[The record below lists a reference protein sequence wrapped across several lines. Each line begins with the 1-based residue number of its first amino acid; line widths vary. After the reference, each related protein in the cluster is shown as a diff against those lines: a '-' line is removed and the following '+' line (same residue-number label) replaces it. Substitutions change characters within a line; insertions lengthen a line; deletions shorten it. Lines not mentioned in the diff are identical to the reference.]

1 MRDLE
6 GLNQPRPMKIG
17 VDATTWQN
25 KRGYGRFA
33 RALLD
38 ALVRVDH
45 KNRYTFFVDS
55 SDDTEKIPGS
65 IDLRLVQT
73 TRATVDAASSEGA
86 RSISDMVRMSKAM
99 ADRELDVLL
108 FPTIYSYVPV
118 LSRAKKIVMI
128 YDVIVEKY
136 PELTLPSRRSRLF
149 WKIKVGMGIRQA
161 SAFGTI
167 SEYSRDGIAAHFHIP
182 AEKIHVVNGASDP
195 QFQVLENPDVPFS
208 IQQLGIFGFE
218 KIILYIGG
226 FGPHKNLPM
235 LVDSYA
241 KLFSQSKIKKTCL
254 VLVGEY
260 KQEAFYSNCQ
270 ALMQQIDKSGLS
282 DYVIFTGYLPDEEL
296 VVLLNKSTV
305 LVLPSFIE
313 GLGLP
318 AVEAAACGCPVI
330 ATRESPLPDLLG
342 EGGIYIDPWKQDQL
356 EGAIDR
362 VLNSENLRT
371 KMRAAGINAARKLTW
386 EKSGLQMKNIIEE
399 VASR

>member
-6 GLNQPRPMKIG
+6 ALNQPRPMKIG

-38 ALVRVDH
+38 ALVRVDSINH
-45 KNRYTFFVDS
+45 YTFFVDS
-55 SDDTEKIPGS
+55 SDNTDKIPGS
-65 IDLRLVQT
+65 VDVRLVRT
-73 TRATVDAASSEGA
+73 TKATVDAASSEGA
-86 RSISDMVRMSKAM
+86 RSIGDMIRMSKAM
-99 ADRELDVLL
+99 SDRDLEVLL

-118 LSRAKKIVMI
+118 FSRAKKIVMI
-128 YDVIVEKY
+128 YDVIAEKY
-136 PELTLPSRRSRLF
+136 PLLTLPTRRSRLF
-149 WKIKVGMGIRQA
+149 WNIKVGIGIRQA

-167 SEYSRDGIAAHFHIP
+167 SEYSRDGIAGHFHIP

-195 QFQVLENPDVPFS
+195 QFQVLKNPDMPPR
-208 IQQLGIFGFE
+208 IQKLGIFAFE
-218 KIILYIGG
+218 KIILYVGG
-226 FGPHKNLPM
+226 FGPHKNLHM
-235 LVDSYA
+235 LVDSFA
-241 KLFSQSKIKKTCL
+241 NLLSQSKIKNACL
-254 VLVGEY
+254 VMVGEY
-260 KQEAFYSNCQ
+260 KQEAFHSSCQ
-270 ALMQQIDKSGLS
+270 ALMQQIDESGLS

-305 LVLPSFIE
+305 LVLPSIIE

-330 ATRESPLPDLLG
+330 ATKESPLPDLLG
-342 EGGIYIDPWKQDQL
+342 EAGIYIDPWKQDQL

-371 KMRAAGINAARKLTW
+371 KMRAAGITAARELSW

-399 VASR
+399 VVTR